1 MNSRIPIKICFVA
14 ILTLLLSACDRVSEG
29 QAQNSF
35 HLPPE
40 GFVGDS
46 AKGAELYRQNC
57 LSCHGVGGNGSN
69 QGPPFLHKTYNPSH
83 HADLAFHLA
92 VKTGVRSHHWKFGDM
107 EPMPGV
113 SPETVG
119 HIIAYVRDIQRKA
132 GIE

>member
-1 MNSRIPIKICFVA
+1 MDLPTIAKIFLIGLLPLLVA
-14 ILTLLLSACDRVSEG
+14 ACDGPPGGRD
-29 QAQNSF
+29 AYPF

-46 AKGAELYRQNC
+46 AKGSELYRQNC
-57 LSCHGVGGNGSN
+57 LACHGVGAQGTN
-69 QGPPFLHKTYNPSH
+69 QGPPFLDNTYNPSH

-92 VKTGVRSHHWKFGDM
+92 VKTGVRSHHWRFGDM

>member
-1 MNSRIPIKICFVA
+1 MNPKITVKICFVA
-14 ILTLLLSACDRVSEG
+14 ILTLLLSACERVSEN
-29 QAQNSF
+29 QAQSSF

-57 LSCHGVGGNGSN
+57 QSCHGVGGKGSN
-69 QGPPFLHKTYNPSH
+69 QGPPFLHKTYNPNH

-92 VKTGVRSHHWKFGDM
+92 AKNGVRAHHWSFGDM
-107 EPMPGV
+107 KPLPNV

-119 HIIAYVRDIQRKA
+119 HIIAYVRDIQRAA
-132 GIE
+132 GIK